1 MNIPTC
7 PKIQAFI
14 HHPLLPIEGLQS
26 FQPSWGLAEQNKKG
40 VLFGVL
46 ILCLTTRDSMAPAGV
61 VDSLLVGRHNL
72 RAPDEVLARPG
83 LPSASQDLVG
93 LPEF

>member
-1 MNIPTC
+1 MSKNTSLYSSPHFTHRGFTI
-7 PKIQAFI
+7 
-14 HHPLLPIEGLQS
+14 LPAKLGL
-26 FQPSWGLAEQNKKG
+26 GRTKKKG

-46 ILCLTTRDSMAPAGV
+46 ILCLTKRGSMAPADV
-61 VDSLLVGRHNL
+61 VDNLLVGRHNL
-72 RAPDEVLARPG
+72 RASDEVLARPG